1 MRWRKDWYDGPLN
14 GSISY
19 RGSRYWFEF
28 YCDDGEGI
36 QYYYLVYPMSE
47 EQADFADAWAEVNT
61 RLGDQW
67 RPLANDPTG
76 RNSAA
81 FESLTAQWKAHET
94 DLPDYTV
101 QQPIGWFASGSN
113 AAFYGIQVHP
123 PKPDDE
129 RA

>member
-1 MRWRKDWYDGPLN
+1 MAQSSSQPDRSPNDLLKYSHLEELEVTMRWRKDWWDGPLN

-36 QYYYLVYPMSE
+36 QYYYLVYPLSE

-67 RPLANDPTG
+67 RPLANDPT
-76 RNSAA
+76 
-81 FESLTAQWKAHET
+81 
-94 DLPDYTV
+94 
-101 QQPIGWFASGSN
+101 
-113 AAFYGIQVHP
+113 
-123 PKPDDE
+123 
-129 RA
+129 